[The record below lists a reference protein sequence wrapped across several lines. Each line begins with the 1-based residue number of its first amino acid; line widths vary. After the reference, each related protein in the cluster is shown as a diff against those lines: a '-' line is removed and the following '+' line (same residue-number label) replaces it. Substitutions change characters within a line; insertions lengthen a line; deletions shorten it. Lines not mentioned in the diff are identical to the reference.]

1 MKQHV
6 FKRSRTVGGKRIRA
20 KTYSG
25 RYRLDGDL
33 RDTEVPLGVT
43 DKQVAVSKL
52 ADIVLLVQMERQGLA
67 SPARQVETVSA
78 PLKVLVRE
86 WVVNLAARKRKP
98 HYCGIMEK
106 FMGVLMRECRW
117 STVADITPESFND
130 WISRNGHKAP
140 KTLNEY
146 LGCAR
151 AFLNSL
157 VKAGRLRSNP
167 LISVA
172 KCETRG
178 QKVRDRRPFTHAE
191 FLRLMEVA
199 PFERKIVYAVAYYT
213 GLRRDEADSLVWGD
227 FDFETGFVTCPAEHV
242 KNRENQPLPLPADL
256 REMLL
261 AHWEASGRPGEAVKA
276 LKLPYRTAAMYR
288 DFKAAG
294 IAQKDARGKI
304 VDFYS
309 FRHSFAQRLK
319 ESGVPFAVAMR
330 LMRHSDPKLLAS
342 VYGDQDAYAL
352 ADHAAKLPGMSNGI
366 QWSPDSS
373 LDSGV
378 SGQNVANPVAKKTRE
393 PLTESSLIEALRR
406 ALSHLGAMGQM
417 APAVGIEPM
426 GTALIPNLLASRY
439 QP

>member
-6 FKRSRTVGGKRIRA
+6 FKRSRIVDGKRVRA

-25 RYRLDGDL
+25 RYRLDGAL
-33 RDTEVPLGVT
+33 RDTEIPLGVT
-43 DKQVAVSKL
+43 DKQVAQSKL
-52 ADIVLLVQMERQGLA
+52 ADIVLQVQMERQGLA
-67 SPARQVETVSA
+67 APSRQVETASA

-167 LISVA
+167 LISVG
-172 KCETRG
+172 KTETRG

-213 GLRRDEADSLVWGD
+213 GLRRDEVDSLVWGD

-242 KNRENQPLPLPADL
+242 KNKENQPLALPPDL

-261 AHWEASGRPGEAVKA
+261 AHWEASGRPGESVKA

-294 IAQKDARGKI
+294 IAKKDERGKI

-319 ESGVPFAVAMR
+319 ESGVPFAIVMR
-330 LMRHSDPKLLAS
+330 MMRHSDPRLLAS

-352 ADHAAKLPGMSNGI
+352 ADHAAKLPGMSNGN
-366 QWSPDSS
+366 QLSPDSS
-373 LDSGV
+373 LESVV
-378 SGQNVANPVAKKTRE
+378 SGQIVAKAGETKGA
-393 PLTESSLIEALRR
+393 ESSSQDSLNEL
-406 ALSHLGAMGQM
+406 LSRLLSRLGGLGQM
-417 APAVGIEPM
+417 APAVGIEP
-426 GTALIPNLLASRY
+426 TT
-439 QP
+439 